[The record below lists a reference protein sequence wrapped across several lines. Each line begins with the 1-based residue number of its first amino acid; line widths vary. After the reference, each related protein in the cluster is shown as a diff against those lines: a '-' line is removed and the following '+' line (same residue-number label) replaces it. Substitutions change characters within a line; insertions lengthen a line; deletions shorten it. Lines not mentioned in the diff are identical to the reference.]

1 MGIIVNPIATS
12 NAAGSFNVQSG
23 GYVQGIIQDD
33 PVNIYKIA
41 GGVLKSTQSLP
52 VYAGM
57 AISEFIP
64 TSDDPLGSIV
74 DLASNSSVL
83 NITGFTVF
91 NSLHSAIISQSSNVP
106 TISGGMGVQFCRLG
120 SGVRVPLACD
130 PALISIDG
138 GLITQQVSWDFTNQ
152 QIVPYNSQTSQLT
165 LSSLTWSGGVAS
177 ATSSAANTLVTGDW
191 VTISGATPSGY
202 NGDFKV
208 IVVDSTHFTYSLP
221 VNPGA
226 SPATGSPV
234 VLAGG
239 GALTVKILKIQA
251 GNSRVAV
258 YNSVTGSVNYNNSGA
273 CALVIL

>member
-1 MGIIVNPIATS
+1 MGITINPIATS
-12 NAAGSFNVQSG
+12 NASGSFNVQSG

-41 GGVLKSTQSLP
+41 GGVLKSTQQLP

-64 TSDDPLGSIV
+64 TGDDPLGSIV

-83 NITGFTVF
+83 NVTGFSVF
-91 NSLHSAIISQSSNVP
+91 NSLHSAIVSQSSNVP
-106 TISGGMGVQFCRLG
+106 TISGGMGIQFCRLG
-120 SGVRVPLACD
+120 SGVRVPLAAD
-130 PALISIDG
+130 SSLVSLDG

-152 QIVPYNSQTSQLT
+152 QLVPYNSQTAQLT
-165 LSSLTWSGGVAS
+165 ISSLTWSGGTAS
-177 ATSSAANTLVTGDW
+177 ATTSATNTLATGDW
-191 VTISGATPSGY
+191 VTVSGATPVGY
-202 NGDFKV
+202 NGDYKV
-208 IVVDSTHFTYSLP
+208 TVVDSTHFTYSLP
-221 VNPGA
+221 VNPGS
-226 SPATGSPV
+226 SPAGGTPI

-239 GALTVKILKIQA
+239 GALPVKILKFQV

-258 YNSVTGSVNYNNSGA
+258 YNSVTGAVNYNNSGA